1 MSRLHLVGAAK
12 NRAEAPA
19 RGGSGIEFSPRACVL
34 APVNSPFPAKPRI
47 AIVGA
52 GALGTYYGALLAK
65 SGHDVHFL
73 ARTGRAALLA
83 RGIRIKTPS
92 ARIHV
97 RKVQAY
103 GATEE
108 IGPCDLVI
116 VALKATAND
125 QLRRLLPPLLHENT
139 VVLTLQN
146 GLGVEEPVAEVVGAA
161 RTAGAIC
168 YIGATR
174 TAPGVVECLFP
185 GLMAIGEFG
194 RAKDERTQAIVTLFN
209 RAGVKCE
216 AHDNLEEQRWRKLV
230 WNVPFNGIAIAAG
243 GITTDLIMADEGL
256 RALARRLME
265 EIVDAAAKF
274 GHVIP
279 RSFVELQFERTAKIG
294 RYRPS
299 SLIDCEEGRE
309 VEIEEIWG
317 EPVRRAKSV
326 GAAVPRLEMLYWLI
340 RHKLAARKPAKR
352 RR

>member
-1 MSRLHLVGAAK
+1 LNFAA
-12 NRAEAPA
+12 R
-19 RGGSGIEFSPRACVL
+19 RGVFV
-34 APVNSPFPAKPRI
+34 PVNTPFPSKPRI

-52 GALGTYYGALLAK
+52 GALGTYYGARLAK
-65 SGHDVHFL
+65 AGHDVHFL
-73 ARTGRAALLA
+73 VRTGRAAILA
-83 RGIRIKTPS
+83 RGIRIKSPS
-92 ARIHV
+92 ERIHL

-103 GATEE
+103 ASTAE

-116 VALKATAND
+116 VTLKATAND
-125 QLRRLLPPLLHENT
+125 ELAELLPPLVHERT

-146 GLGVEEPVAEVVGAA
+146 GLGVEEPVAEIVGAE

-194 RAKDERTQAIVTLFN
+194 RSKGDRTQAIVSLFN
-209 RAGVKCE
+209 RAGVKAE

-243 GITTDLIMADEGL
+243 GITTDVIMADEGL
-256 RALARRLME
+256 RTLARRLME
-265 EIVDAAAKF
+265 EIVEAAAKF

-294 RYRPS
+294 HYRPS
-299 SLIDCEEGRE
+299 SLIDFELGRE

-340 RHKLAARKPAKR
+340 RHKVTARKAAKR
-352 RR
+352 KR